1 MAVTAGDGRS
11 AVGAS
16 ASGVPPPPPPPTSYP
31 PEFVAVVL
39 ASSIGTRLY
48 PMSSDEL
55 PKHMLP
61 VVGIP
66 ILFRLLQTLE
76 ACGFI
81 ETFVTLR
88 HDDTVTREA
97 FLHPREPLEHP
108 YKVVKSSSDT
118 SVGNT
123 SPHHGKMQALQPLIV
138 KSSQMKVTLVN
149 FASPCSGSIEA
160 IRLADA
166 YIPSRSHIVIFP
178 GDLIALN
185 AEPIKSLIHTHRCN
199 SSGIPMWSSGSLTSH
214 PHRNGMDQDRP
225 IMTATTQYDISD
237 QDAPAGD
244 LQPPVACTVLLVDVS
259 ATEEQTGQPILKETA
274 KQKKGLLSRDEDDV
288 EYIAIVEE
296 NDQERLVWKQSK
308 LDVEEDKDMAGTT
321 PKFILPKARV
331 RSSGV
336 TRIRTEWNDVHCYC
350 LSPWVRRLLLSK
362 PLSASFQSVQYDVLP
377 LLIARQYRGV
387 PATFGSN
394 VAEDVLPEALQQYDW
409 FPNSKQVH
417 SRAALSTHV
426 ASSVS
431 LVDHESDHG
440 ADSRAASH
448 KDSEYTVLAHV
459 STLRSHSTV
468 SPVLF
473 RSHTI
478 TAYLFAN
485 RVLAHELSAATP
497 QHPAVLASLPKDAMI
512 KGKFHSIFLPH
523 CVVAEKVTYKSS
535 IFGLGCDIGT
545 NCRLNNVVLYDGVR
559 VGANT
564 TLQNTM
570 VGANVTIGENCNI
583 NDCQVVPDIVIPAS
597 TKKKSEAILDDN

>member
-1 MAVTAGDGRS
+1 MALSSDDSRS
-11 AVGAS
+11 ALGA
-16 ASGVPPPPPPPTSYP
+16 AVVHGPRPPPPTSYP
-31 PEFVAVVL
+31 PEFVAIVL

-81 ETFVTLR
+81 ETVVTLR
-88 HDDTVTREA
+88 HDDTVTRET
-97 FLHPREPLEHP
+97 FLHPMEPLQHS
-108 YKVVKSSSDT
+108 YKVVKSSSSD
-118 SVGNT
+118 VGSS
-123 SPHHGKMQALQPLIV
+123 SPHHGKMQALQPLV
-138 KSSQMKVTLVN
+138 VMSSQMKVTLVN

-166 YIPSRSHIVIFP
+166 YVPSRSHIVVFP

-214 PHRNGMDQDRP
+214 PHRNGIDQDRP

-237 QDAPAGD
+237 QNAPAGD

-259 ATEEQTGQPILKETA
+259 AVEEQTGQPILKETA

-288 EYIAIVEE
+288 EYIAILED

-321 PKFILPKARV
+321 PKFIIPKARV
-331 RSSGV
+331 RSNGV

-394 VAEDVLPEALQQYDW
+394 VAADVLQEALQQYDW
-409 FPNSKQVH
+409 FPNSKQIF
-417 SRAALSTHV
+417 SRTSLATHAV
-426 ASSVS
+426 SSIS

-440 ADSRAASH
+440 ADSRAPNQ
-448 KDSEYTVLAHV
+448 KYSEYTVLAHV

-473 RSHTI
+473 RSHTV

-485 RVLAHELSAATP
+485 RVLAHEISAA
-497 QHPAVLASLPKDAMI
+497 QHPAVLASLPKDAEV
-512 KGKFHSIFLPH
+512 KGKFHSIFLPN

-564 TLQNTM
+564 TLQNTI
-570 VGANVTIGENCNI
+570 VGAHVTIGENCNI
-583 NDCQVVPDIVIPAS
+583 NDCQVVPDIVIPAG
-597 TKKKSEAILDDN
+597 TKKKSETILDDN